1 MLGSIMSAPQG
12 FAGSDAASIAL
23 SFATIQPSVIRL
35 SMSNSAGYFP
45 TASVGGDKYLNVNH
59 GNRKASDLKPLRNE
73 AKKLRDLDMDRYW
86 LFCKVFP
93 LSRTI
98 LIWLRLKLDNLCYTV
113 CARTEDKATLRSD
126 LSAGRVTEGRHDVV
140 ALFLSALPCPTR

>member
-1 MLGSIMSAPQG
+1 MIETKKRRGTFLNHEIIVTSSSKLCLHACEIDGAAAGMKDERHYEMLRSYLVQEFMR
-12 FAGSDAASIAL
+12 
-23 SFATIQPSVIRL
+23 AT
-35 SMSNSAGYFP
+35 
-45 TASVGGDKYLNVNH
+45 
-59 GNRKASDLKPLRNE
+59 
-73 AKKLRDLDMDRYW
+73 
-86 LFCKVFP
+86 KVFP